1 MICRHRA
8 YRLLTVS
15 FFFARS
21 LLVRVTIFC
30 ASSMVSTESFRP
42 PNQPIPLVH
51 RAGAVC
57 LYVCRVKLK
66 IVNKRLTTRVVDVS
80 AGQSSGGDCCDLVN
94 RVGKREAPDK
104 KKRP

>member
-1 MICRHRA
+1 MLGLTIEAYRKALTVFCLRGPRVEGDGVIGRHRA

-42 PNQPIPLVH
+42 ENQPIPLVH
-51 RAGAVC
+51 RAGAV
-57 LYVCRVKLK
+57 VRAG
-66 IVNKRLTTRVVDVS
+66 VS
-80 AGQSSGGDCCDLVN
+80 GQM
-94 RVGKREAPDK
+94 KY
-104 KKRP
+104 